1 MPGMDYGRS
10 KAYLATGSVAY
21 KRGYVVKATTG
32 TTLVPAQCGI
42 LVATTDAAVPPLGV
56 CMEDLDAAKVTTGK
70 AFINIALEGNV
81 KVIWDGSGTT
91 PSPGLYVGLSGGS
104 AGVKDGQVTVVAAT
118 PGAATFVIGRVLSII
133 GNSIGQA
140 ATAGDYMDI
149 QLLPGERMF
158 VS

>member
-21 KRGYVVKATTG
+21 KRWQVVKNVTG
-32 TTLVPAQCGI
+32 TTLNPAQCAI
-42 LVATTDAAVPPLGV
+42 MVATTDAAVPPLGV
-56 CMEDLDAAKVTTGK
+56 CMEDLDVAKVNTGK
-70 AFINIALEGNV
+70 AFINVALEGNV
-81 KVIWDGSGTT
+81 KAIWDGSGTT
-91 PSPGLYVGLSGGS
+91 PAPGLYVGLSGGT
-104 AGVKDGQVTVVAAT
+104 AGTKDGQVTVVAAT
-118 PGAATFVIGRVLSII
+118 PGTAAFVIGRILDIV

-140 ATAGDYMDI
+140 ATAGDWLDI